1 VTKGSS
7 AELILRDVVD
17 HFLFLARGFAMADS
31 DPDKDHELPDF
42 VELEL
47 PAAEM
52 SASSDALIGIG
63 KVFDRGK
70 VHGKDLSFR
79 HTQGTPSIIK

>member
-1 VTKGSS
+1 
-7 AELILRDVVD
+7 
-17 HFLFLARGFAMADS
+17 MADS

-79 HTQGTPSIIK
+79 HTQGKVCPTGSALVLVCAIGCTLVATYQWAAN